1 LVAALTGDDAQLRE
15 AVERLL
21 NQHDATAIGA
31 SSASP
36 EGAAS
41 DLPKGTLLGHYR
53 IDGVLGS
60 GGVGIVYRATDTKL
74 GRPVAIKFLSAA
86 VADAEARRR
95 FRREA
100 ETASA
105 LAHPH
110 IVTVYDVGEYDARQY
125 IVSELVD
132 GGTLE
137 DWAAAAKRGW
147 RQSVEL
153 LTGVADA
160 LAVAHAA
167 GVLHR
172 DVKPGNI
179 LIDTNGYAKLA
190 DFGLAKLVGAGATGT
205 DSGRTQLGVVMGT
218 VAYMS
223 PEQAAGQPLDGRSDV
238 FSFGIV
244 LYELLAGRRPF
255 EGANDLEVFKG
266 IAHAPAPPLPD
277 TVPELLRFAVD
288 KALEK
293 EPDDR
298 YQTMQDLVADLR
310 RVTRKSGSKAAIASK
325 PPSRPRRTAWLG
337 GAAVGIVLA
346 GAAAVA
352 GLHLWQAPPEPVAR
366 MQFGIAAPGYRL
378 GGLAVSPDGKQIA
391 YTSTANGVRQIWL
404 RPIDGLEAHVL
415 AGTENAEA
423 PFWSPDS
430 RSLAFTVEHKL
441 KRLDTKGGAPLT
453 IVESIAFPGGAW
465 GRDGTILYAATPTVF
480 GLVSA
485 NGRTN
490 TWPLEPTANDLPRVL
505 PNVLPD
511 GDHVIY
517 VSPWPTLVSSGRS
530 LFVGSL
536 AKGDSR
542 RLADL
547 TVGDPVVKMQ
557 DMSTSVAYASGFLL
571 YLLVGNGGTL
581 MAQRFDADALAVRGD
596 PVPVAE
602 HVAEFSV
609 SAAGILAYYEL
620 EPGLSPGGGAPAT
633 GARHLVW
640 HERNGARLG
649 QIDAPPSYA
658 TPVLSPD
665 GRSVALAAQ
674 VENRSLDIWT
684 IDTERGTRSRLT
696 LDDAADASPAWSRD
710 GTRLA
715 FTSGRKGLPL
725 LPSALY
731 QRAANGT
738 GADELL
744 LAGDSTEVLAPF
756 DWSPDGRLLVF
767 GRGRFI
773 SRLEQF
779 DLWTVETTGEH
790 AARPLVESRSRKGPA
805 RLAPNGRWIAYLTNE
820 SGADEI
826 VVQPFPDIGQGK
838 WQVSIHG
845 GLEPKW
851 RADGHELFYLAPN
864 ADLMAVDVDTT
875 GATFTIGTPHRL
887 FATGIAPAD
896 FRVTDAPNYFYDAAP
911 DGARFLLSER
921 VPAEAGTPERNEAP
935 AVAERPIKVI
945 VNWTSGLQR

>member
-1 LVAALTGDDAQLRE
+1 LIAALTGDDARLRE

-21 NQHDATAIGA
+21 NQHDATAISA

-36 EGAAS
+36 TGAAT

-53 IDGVLGS
+53 IESVLGS

-95 FRREA
+95 FRQEA

-179 LIDTNGYAKLA
+179 LIDANGYAKLA
-190 DFGLAKLVGAGATGT
+190 DFGLAKLVGASATGT

-255 EGANDLEVFKG
+255 EGANDLEVLKS
-266 IAHAPAPPLPD
+266 IAHASAPPLPD

-288 KALEK
+288 KTLEK

-310 RVTRKSGSKAAIASK
+310 RATRKSGSQAVIASM
-325 PPSRPRRTAWLG
+325 PQSGPRRTAWLG
-337 GAAVGIVLA
+337 GAAVGIVLT

-352 GLHLWQAPPEPVAR
+352 GLHLWQVPPAPVAR
-366 MQFGIAAPGYRL
+366 MQFSIAAPGYRL

-391 YTSTANGVRQIWL
+391 YASTANGVRQIWL

-415 AGTENAEA
+415 AGTENVDAS
-423 PFWSPDS
+423 FWSPDS
-430 RSLAFTVEHKL
+430 RSVAFTAEHKL
-441 KRLDTKGGAPLT
+441 RKLDVNGGAALT
-453 IVESIAFPGGAW
+453 IVESPAFGGGTW
-465 GRDGTILYAATPTVF
+465 GRDGTILYNSTPTVF
-480 GLVSA
+480 GLVST
-485 NGRTN
+485 NGRTS
-490 TWPLEPTANDLPRVL
+490 TWPLAPTANDLPRVL
-505 PNVLPD
+505 PQLLPD
-511 GDHVIY
+511 GDHVVY
-517 VSPWPTLVSSGRS
+517 VSPWPTVLSSSRS

-536 AKGDSR
+536 TKGDSR
-542 RLADL
+542 RVVDL
-547 TVGDPVVKMQ
+547 TVGDPVVTMQ
-557 DMSTSVAYASGFLL
+557 AMIASIAYANGYLL

-581 MAQRFDADALAVRGD
+581 MAQRFDAEALAVRGD

-609 SAAGILAYYEL
+609 SATGILAYYEL
-620 EPGLSPGGGAPAT
+620 EPGLSPSGSVSAA
-633 GARHLVW
+633 GARRLVW
-640 HERNGARLG
+640 HERSGARLG
-649 QIDAPPSYA
+649 QVDAPPSYV

-674 VENRSLDIWT
+674 LENRSLDIWT
-684 IDTERGTRSRLT
+684 VDTERGTRLRLT
-696 LDDAADASPAWSRD
+696 LDDATDVSPVWSRD

-715 FTSGRKGLPL
+715 FTSGRKGLRL

-744 LAGDSTEVLAPF
+744 YAGDSSEVLVPF
-756 DWSPDGRLLVF
+756 DWSPDGRLLLF
-767 GRGRFI
+767 GRARYI
-773 SRLEQF
+773 TRQDEL
-779 DLWTVETTGEH
+779 DLWSVETTGEH
-790 AARPLVESRSRKGPA
+790 VARPVVESRSRKGPA
-805 RLAPNGRWIAYLTNE
+805 RLAPNGRWIAYQTNE
-820 SGADEI
+820 SGSDEI
-826 VVQPFPDIGQGK
+826 VVQPFPNVDQGK
-838 WQVSIHG
+838 WQVSSHG

-851 RADGHELFYLAPN
+851 RADGRELFYLTPN

-875 GATFTIGTPHRL
+875 GTTFTIGTPHHL

-896 FRVTDAPNYFYDAAP
+896 FRVTEVSDYFYDAAP
-911 DGARFLLSER
+911 DGERFLLSER
-921 VPAEAGTPERNEAP
+921 VPAAPGTPEKSDAP

-945 VNWTSGLQR
+945 VNWTAGLQR